1 MLSPADGKRLKR
13 TGEGK
18 FLRCALHPERR
29 GARRAARLH
38 DADHRLRHRPGGAR
52 AQLRTPRRHR
62 PDRRRRARGS
72 RAARARPGPGP
83 RRCPGVNADHI
94 AERTRV
100 LLEAAAAT
108 SWAGHVASYLPGRE
122 QLLAAIAVY
131 RDRYDVEHPSL
142 LGPRPLEADAK
153 RLATWTDLAHALS
166 AERTDV
172 PNEEPGNGGP
182 DFDDWGPEE
191 TGPTGP

>member
-1 MLSPADGKRLKR
+1 MKASSSAARH
-13 TGEGK
+13 T
-18 FLRCALHPERR
+18 RR
-29 GARRAARLH
+29 GEALVARLASTTPSTDYATVLAVHVHNYARRDGIDLTAGVALE
-38 DADHRLRHRPGGAR
+38 DLVRPVR
-52 AQLRTPRRHR
+52 
-62 PDRRRRARGS
+62 
-72 RAARARPGPGP
+72 ARARPGPGP
-83 RRCPGVNADHI
+83 RRRPGVNADHI

-100 LLEAAAAT
+100 LLESAAAT
-108 SWAGHVASYLPGRE
+108 SWAGHVAPYLPGRE

-142 LGPRPLEADAK
+142 LGPPPLEADAK